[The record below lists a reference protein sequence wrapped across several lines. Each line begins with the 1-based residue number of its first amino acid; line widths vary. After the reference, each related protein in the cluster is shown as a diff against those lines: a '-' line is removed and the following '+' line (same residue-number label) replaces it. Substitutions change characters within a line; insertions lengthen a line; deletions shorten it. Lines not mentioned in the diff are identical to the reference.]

1 MTINGKK
8 VASIKDKNNNCDTIG
23 ANNSL
28 GKIIPNNKLLEK
40 SGAGN
45 IKKPPIKPKIIE
57 TYAVFSLIFLL

>member
-28 GKIIPNNKLLEK
+28 GKIIPTNKLFEK

-45 IKKPPIKPKIIE
+45 IKKPPIKPTNIE
-57 TYAVFSLIFLL
+57 T